1 MRWAPVD
8 KNCMSYDIPSD
19 LCLKFLKDEGLPRA
33 PCHTCYQSETSGT
46 FWYISK
52 KHQHYLRLRTES
64 YFYSGIHLNWHIKRN
79 SHAKNDQ
86 AIFACYEYYKSDE
99 RHIHRKFHTILFFF
113 FFFFSRFFFHF
124 CFFIYFVSINPHDLS
139 FFSFFLWH
147 LIWSFSVTVVDRAK
161 NCFAFY
167 WFLFFF
173 RSYSCSNLKT

>member
-19 LCLKFLKDEGLPRA
+19 LCLKFLKNEGLPRA

-52 KHQHYLRLRTES
+52 KHEHYLRLRTES
-64 YFYSGIHLNWHIKRN
+64 YFYSGIHLIWHIKRN

-113 FFFFSRFFFHF
+113 FFLFHFSTVFFTFVFPYILFQLIPMIFLSFLFSFGIWYEVLVPQLLTEQRIALLFIGFFF
-124 CFFIYFVSINPHDLS
+124 
-139 FFSFFLWH
+139 FL
-147 LIWSFSVTVVDRAK
+147 
-161 NCFAFY
+161 
-167 WFLFFF
+167 
-173 RSYSCSNLKT
+173 